1 MKRSKFKNLLVL
13 RRHGKAYCA
22 AASEFAAPY
31 IGARI
36 SSEARRKAE
45 EADRA
50 GKQVSKKTA
59 LPMFLMIAAIVCAF
73 GAVTLFAIPADMVEE
88 GNVFA
93 VLWREMR
100 WICILCPVLFAAGVA
115 LFFYALRRMREV
127 SVSNEMRLYVGA
139 AAKAEQAA
147 KAELGVPEDA
157 LTADILG
164 LTCSKG
170 KDGRLRKPGFFSA
183 EAACPVQL
191 FRRGEELCLFAA
203 DCLLSVPLH
212 SIEVIRMYN
221 GSARIGTWNKE
232 EPYRSARYKPYKI
245 RSTQNG
251 DLYAKGYAALCIR
264 GKEGET
270 HILFPAYE
278 LDAVQSLVHAPV
290 C

>member
-1 MKRSKFKNLLVL
+1 MNRSKFKNLLVL

-115 LFFYALRRMREV
+115 LF
-127 SVSNEMRLYVGA
+127 
-139 AAKAEQAA
+139 
-147 KAELGVPEDA
+147 
-157 LTADILG
+157 
-164 LTCSKG
+164 
-170 KDGRLRKPGFFSA
+170 
-183 EAACPVQL
+183 
-191 FRRGEELCLFAA
+191 
-203 DCLLSVPLH
+203 
-212 SIEVIRMYN
+212 
-221 GSARIGTWNKE
+221 
-232 EPYRSARYKPYKI
+232 
-245 RSTQNG
+245 
-251 DLYAKGYAALCIR
+251 
-264 GKEGET
+264 
-270 HILFPAYE
+270 
-278 LDAVQSLVHAPV
+278 
-290 C
+290 